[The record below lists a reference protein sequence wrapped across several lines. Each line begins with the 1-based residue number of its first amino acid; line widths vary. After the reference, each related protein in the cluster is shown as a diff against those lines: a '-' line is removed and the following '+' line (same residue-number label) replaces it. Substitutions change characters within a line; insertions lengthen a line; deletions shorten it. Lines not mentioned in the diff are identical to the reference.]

1 MTESEVSS
9 QSQVEKNEE
18 KNTKINEEEND
29 VSLLSNVLFFFW
41 DISDEKV

>member
-29 VSLLSNVLFFFW
+29 VSLLSNVLFFW
-41 DISDEKV
+41 DINDEKV

>member
-29 VSLLSNVLFFFW
+29 VSLLSNVLFFW